1 MLKMTSRERV
11 SMALEHKEPDMVPI
25 DFGGAQTSLHPIA
38 HRNLKEFLRFKIGKE
53 IIQDMICQV
62 STPDKKILDLF
73 KVDVVSIFAKSP
85 SFWELKIDPIKDEW
99 INEWGTKLIRPKN
112 GFFYDIK
119 KPVMKDFTIEDLK
132 KYKLPDPAD
141 ASRFKGLRREVLD
154 LYNNTNKALIT
165 FSGAWGILENL
176 WLCRGFEQAYID
188 IAEKKFA
195 ALFFDKLLWWQKTFF
210 DKSLS
215 EIGDLV
221 NIVAISDDLGS
232 QQGPIINPETYRSL
246 LKPRHKELVEFIKTK
261 TKAKIYIH
269 SCGSL
274 DWVIK
279 DFIEIGIEIINPV
292 QVSAYGMDTKKLK
305 KEFGDYISFWGGGC
319 DNDILLKGTPK
330 EVEKEVK
337 KRIEELAPGGGFVFA
352 PIHHIQANTPPENI
366 IAMFNSAIK
375 YRKY

>member
-195 ALFFDKLLWWQKTFF
+195 ALFFDK
-210 DKSLS
+210 SLS